1 MIGMQLGHTSAVGL
15 LEVGQAALGIQAQL
29 IVERNEVGI
38 FCHTRKPLPLFP
50 AVILQWTALGT
61 PAQSGASEW
70 GLRRGAQDG
79 PERLRG

>member
-1 MIGMQLGHTSAVGL
+1 MIGMQLGNAPAIGL
-15 LEVGQAALGIQAQL
+15 LEVGQTALGIQAQL

-38 FCHTRKPLPLFP
+38 FGHARKPLPLFL
-50 AVILQWTALGT
+50 AVILQWTALRT

-79 PERLRG
+79 PGG